1 MKTFYLKFGAV
12 MMGLALAG
20 EVSAQN
26 IAINSSGAA
35 PDSKAILDMTAS
47 DKGLLIP
54 RVVLNSNTDPISGT
68 KPTGLMVFNNG
79 GSFGGNGFY
88 YWNGTTWYPVQGQS
102 LPSATNKQTLRHNGS
117 AWVASSG
124 LTNDGTNI
132 GIGTSTANSKLNV
145 YDGGESAT
153 QTNFTQSLANA
164 GVLIT
169 SDYTNG
175 AYTPGI
181 FWSTSNDNPT
191 KPKAGI
197 YLQESAAGTKMIF
210 GTSTLYSNGITNSAM
225 VIDDLGYIG
234 IGTSTP
240 AAQLHTTGTMKFEN
254 LGGSGNVFVT
264 ADNAGNIS
272 KVAMGSSSEIMMANG
287 VAVPLSANAIENQT
301 SSNQAAGFRI
311 NGNGIFNGGSV
322 AIGTVSPNYN
332 LHVAGTAGFDQ
343 YIYHNGDANTYLQL
357 EDDNMRFYAGGR
369 DFLRLNESGTDELVV
384 NESSADIDFR
394 VEGNGSLYALF
405 VEGSTNNVGIGTN
418 DPARS
423 LHVAGDVRIDDL
435 AGSGDRMVV
444 VNSNGDLSTQSIPG
458 GGGSGGWST
467 SGNVASSGDHIGTTN
482 NKPLIFK
489 VNNQD
494 AGIIES
500 NGNVFLGYRVSYNS
514 GGSKNIGIGDDA
526 EVSGG
531 GGNSNSIA
539 IGPSAQVQTSYGIA
553 LGRNTYINQQYGITI
568 GDGSQ
573 AQGNSAIVIGKS
585 AYSNGADGI
594 TIGTSSQA
602 QASSSISIGENSYTS
617 GSNSIAIGG
626 GGSSTQAQGS
636 SSISIGYRA
645 YSSATNSIALG
656 YHAQAQGSN
665 NMAIG
670 ADLYNGDA
678 NTVAIG
684 NSNINTTRLNG
695 SYGTSYALIVGTGG
709 SNGNGAYLTKGGTW
723 TNTSDR
729 NKKDNIT
736 AINYNDILEKVSN
749 LEITRWRYKG
759 TEEYHIGPMAQ
770 DFYEQFQ
777 LGMNNTSIST
787 IDPAGVALASVKAL
801 NEKVKAQEE
810 AIEELRQEIARLKS
824 EK

>member
-1 MKTFYLKFGAV
+1 
-12 MMGLALAG
+12 MGLALLNEA
-20 EVSAQN
+20 SAQN
-26 IAINSSGAA
+26 VAINSSGAA
-35 PDSKAILDMTAS
+35 PDSKAILDMTAT
-47 DKGLLIP
+47 DKGILIP

-79 GSFGGNGFY
+79 GSFGSTGFY

-102 LPSATNKQTLRHNGS
+102 LPSATDKQTLRHNGS
-117 AWVASSG
+117 AWVASSS
-124 LTNDGTNI
+124 LTNDGTNV
-132 GIGTSTANSKLNV
+132 GIGTSTARAKLNV
-145 YDGGESAT
+145 VDGGESST

-169 SDYTNG
+169 TDYTNG

-191 KPKAGI
+191 LPKAGI
-197 YLQESAAGTKMIF
+197 YLQESAVGTKMIF
-210 GTSTLYSNGITNSAM
+210 GTSTLYSSGITNSGM
-225 VIDDLGYIG
+225 VMDDMGFVG
-234 IGTSTP
+234 IGTTTP
-240 AAQLHTTGTMKFEN
+240 ATQLHTTGTVRFQG
-254 LGGSGNVFVT
+254 LAGSGNVFLT
-264 ADNAGNIS
+264 ADNSGNIS
-272 KVAMGSSSEIMMANG
+272 AVPMGSSSEIMMANG
-287 VAVPLSANAIENQT
+287 VSVPLSTNAIQNQT
-301 SSNQAAGFRI
+301 STNQSGGFRI
-311 NGNGIFNGGSV
+311 NGNGLFNGGSV
-322 AIGTVSPNYN
+322 GIGTTSPNYN
-332 LHVAGTAGFDQ
+332 LHVAGTAGFDE
-343 YIYHNGDANTYLQL
+343 YIYHNGDANTYMQL
-357 EDDNMRFYAGGR
+357 ADDNMRFYAGGR
-369 DFLRLNESGTDELVV
+369 DFLRMNEAGTDELVV

-405 VEGSTNNVGIGTN
+405 VEGSTDRVGIGTN
-418 DPARS
+418 DPAKS

-444 VNSNGDLSTQSIPG
+444 VNSNGDLSTQAIPG
-458 GGGSGGWST
+458 GSSSGWST
-467 SGNVASSGDHIGTTN
+467 SGNTLSPGDYIGSTN
-482 NKPLIFK
+482 NRPLIFK

-494 AGIIES
+494 AGTVES
-500 NGNVFLGYRVSYNS
+500 NGNVFFGYRVSYSS
-514 GGSKNIGIGDDA
+514 GGSNNIGIGDRA

-539 IGPSAQVQTSYGIA
+539 IGASSQVQTSYGIA

-585 AYSNGADGI
+585 AYANGADGI

-602 QASSSISIGENSYTS
+602 QGTSSISLGDGAYTS

-626 GGSSTQAQGS
+626 GSSATQAQGA
-636 SSISIGYRA
+636 SSISLGYRA
-645 YSSATNSIALG
+645 YSSATNSIAVG
-656 YHAQAQGSN
+656 YHAQAQGFNSTS
-665 NMAIG
+665 IG
-670 ADLYNGDA
+670 ADLYNGTD
-678 NTVAIG
+678 NTIAIG
-684 NSNINTTRLNG
+684 NSNITSQKFSGATSN
-695 SYGTSYALIVGTGG
+695 SYALIVGINGG
-709 SNGNGAYLTKGGTW
+709 NGNGAYLTKGGTW

-736 AINYNDILEKVSN
+736 EINNFDILDKVAN

-759 TEEYHIGPMAQ
+759 TDEYHIGPMAQ
-770 DFYEQFQ
+770 DFHEQFG

-787 IDPAGVALASVKAL
+787 IDPAGVALASIQAL

-810 AIEELRQEIARLKS
+810 AIEELRQEIAKLKS